1 MLARLTITT
10 RTLLR
15 RLTRA
20 GALTLVIAGA
30 ISAGTTT
37 NAADSD
43 VTQATPV
50 LKGTPMDHADVLSL
64 MNEMKQAYSRVNDYT
79 ATFVKRERVKGRLRP
94 REVMSIKFAAPFK
107 IYTRWTQG
115 KHEGQEL
122 IYAQGWNG
130 GKIRAHA
137 GSFPDITVDLDP
149 EGSLATRGQ
158 RHPITDFGL
167 GIMIDLLAR
176 DVMLAG
182 ARPQDTV
189 TYLDLGTSKIA
200 GATVRCIEATTPPA
214 RWSPYYAHKAR
225 ICISTQTHMPV
236 RVLIWDRDDHLL
248 EDYTYK
254 KIRLNVGLTDL
265 DFSPDNP
272 EYGF

>member
-10 RTLLR
+10 RTHLR
-15 RLTRA
+15 RLARA
-20 GALTLVIAGA
+20 GALTLAIVGA
-30 ISAGTTT
+30 TGNSAS
-37 NAADSD
+37 AADRG

-50 LKGTPMDHADVLSL
+50 LKGTPMKHADVVVL

-79 ATFVKRERVKGRLRP
+79 ATFIKRERVKGRLRP
-94 REVMSIKFAAPFK
+94 REVMFIKFAEPFSV
-107 IYTRWTQG
+107 YTRWTQG

-122 IYAQGWNG
+122 IYVKGWND
-130 GKIRAHA
+130 GKIRAHT

-176 DVMLAG
+176 DVTLAG

-189 TYLDLGTSKIA
+189 TYLDLGISKVAGTS
-200 GATVRCIEATTPPA
+200 VRCI
-214 RWSPYYAHKAR
+214 
-225 ICISTQTHMPV
+225 
-236 RVLIWDRDDHLL
+236 
-248 EDYTYK
+248 
-254 KIRLNVGLTDL
+254 
-265 DFSPDNP
+265 
-272 EYGF
+272 

>member
-1 MLARLTITT
+1 MLARLTITP

-20 GALTLVIAGA
+20 GALTFVFAGA
-30 ISAGTTT
+30 ISASSTTS
-37 NAADSD
+37 AADRG
-43 VTQATPV
+43 VTQATQV

-64 MNEMKQAYSRVNDYT
+64 MNEMKQAYSRVSDYT

-94 REVMSIKFAAPFK
+94 REVMFIKFAEPFN
-107 IYTRWTQG
+107 IYTRWMQG

-122 IYAQGWNG
+122 IYAKGWNG
-130 GKIRAHA
+130 GKIRAHT

-167 GIMIDLLAR
+167 GIMINLLAR
-176 DVMLAG
+176 DVTLAG

-189 TYLDLGTSKIA
+189 TYLDLGISKIA

-214 RWSPYYAHKAR
+214 RWSPYYAHRAR
-225 ICISTQTHMPV
+225 ICINTRTHMPV

-254 KIRLNVGLTDL
+254 NIRLNVGLTDL